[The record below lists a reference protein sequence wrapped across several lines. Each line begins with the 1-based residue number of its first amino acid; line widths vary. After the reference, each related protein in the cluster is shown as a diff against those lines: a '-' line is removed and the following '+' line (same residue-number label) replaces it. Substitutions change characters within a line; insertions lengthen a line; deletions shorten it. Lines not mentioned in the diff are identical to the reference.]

1 MAGSKI
7 IVFVKDVGWTIGIL
21 NFFPES
27 SYNGA
32 TTKAIF
38 NFR

>member
-7 IVFVKDVGWTIGIL
+7 IVFVKDVGCTIGIL

-27 SYNGA
+27 SYNEV
-32 TTKAIF
+32 TTKTIF
-38 NFR
+38 DF